1 MKNLFV
7 FACSLIIF
15 ASCDNSHRTVSPLPV
30 PYQALNGGWAV
41 VEMAGLK
48 SPFDSLFPRRPYIVF
63 KVTER
68 TVSGNTSCNSF
79 SGPFSLT
86 NDNGISFKKP
96 LALTKMACA
105 QGMDG
110 ENAFLAMLTNASHFS
125 ISGDTL
131 HIHAHDVPGM
141 TLIRIKDEEVAP

>member
-1 MKNLFV
+1 MKNLIAFSLLV
-7 FACSLIIF
+7 ILFSACDS
-15 ASCDNSHRTVSPLPV
+15 SHKSVTPAPV
-30 PYQALNGGWAV
+30 PYQALNGGWSV
-41 VEMAGLK
+41 VQMAGLK
-48 SPFDSLFPRRPYIVF
+48 SSFDSLFPRRPYIVF

-79 SGPFSLT
+79 SGPFTLT

-110 ENAFLAMLTNASHFS
+110 ENAFMAMLTNASDFS

-141 TLIRIKDEEVAP
+141 TLIRIKDQEVAP